1 MKKGIIYI
9 MIANI
14 ICLVFNLLTNFILPK
29 YLSIETYALIKTYAL
44 YITYAGFFSLG
55 YNDGMYLKYGG
66 KGISEINKKDLSN
79 NYLNYLILELIMS
92 IFILIIGGSV
102 KSTIIIAFSLGM
114 FSTNVLGYLKSL
126 YQATGEFSQYG
137 NALNVEKITIF
148 IFNIALIFV
157 LKIDN
162 YIYYVW
168 IQIIVGFFIMIY
180 LTWRLEKQLNFIFIG
195 KISLNQ
201 FKENIS
207 SGFVLM
213 LGNFS
218 SGIFTGL
225 DRWFIKILMSSTNFA
240 FYSFA
245 VSTESVINVFMTPI
259 TVSMY
264 NYFCKDREINKIKVI
279 KCSTLI
285 WGFIVISAA
294 FPAKFI
300 LEKFLS
306 EYYPANE
313 IIFTLFAAQVF
324 YVVIKGIYVNI
335 YKVEKN
341 QNKYFLQMILMLLI
355 GLILNI
361 ILYMLFKSMLSIAMG
376 TLITSIVWL
385 IICELGHKELRFN
398 LKEYI
403 AIAII
408 LIIYLFLGFY
418 MNAICGGIIY
428 IITVIIVSL
437 IFMSNSTLYIYKLT
451 LRFIINFISK
461 IKKSINNY

>member
-14 ICLVFNLLTNFILPK
+14 ICLIFNLLTNFILPK
-29 YLSIETYALIKTYAL
+29 YLSIDTYALIKTYAL

-66 KGISEINKKDLSN
+66 KEISEINKKDLSD
-79 NYLNYLILELIMS
+79 NYLNYLVLELIMLFFVA
-92 IFILIIGGSV
+92 IVGTLT

-137 NALNVEKITIF
+137 KALNIEKIVLF
-148 IFNIALIFV
+148 VFNMFLIFV
-157 LKIDN
+157 FKTDN

-168 IQIIVGFFIMIY
+168 IQIIVGIFIMIY
-180 LTWRLEKQLNFIFIG
+180 LTIRLEKQLNFIFVG
-195 KISLNQ
+195 KISLKQ

-218 SGIFTGL
+218 SGIFTGI
-225 DRWFIKILMSSTNFA
+225 DRWFVKILMTSTNFA

-245 VSTESVINVFMTPI
+245 VSTESIINVFMTPI

-279 KCSTLI
+279 KSSTLI
-285 WGFIVISAA
+285 WGFVVITAA

-300 LEKFLS
+300 LEKFLH
-306 EYYPANE
+306 EYFPANKV
-313 IIFTLFAAQVF
+313 IFTLFAAQVF

-335 YKVEKN
+335 YKVEKK
-341 QNKYFLQMILMLLI
+341 QNKYFLQMLLMLLI
-355 GLILNI
+355 GVVLNI
-361 ILYMLFKSMLSIAMG
+361 ILYMIFRSMLSIAMG

-385 IICELGHKELRFN
+385 IICELGHKELRFSI
-398 LKEYI
+398 KEYI
-403 AIAII
+403 AITII
-408 LIIYLFLGFY
+408 LIIYLFLGFS
-418 MNAICGGIIY
+418 MNAVYGGIIY
-428 IITVIIVSL
+428 IIASVIICL
-437 IFMSNSTLYIYKLT
+437 IFMPNSTLYIFKLG
-451 LRFIINFISK
+451 LSFIVRLTHK
-461 IKKSINNY
+461 IKKY

>member
-14 ICLVFNLLTNFILPK
+14 ICLIFNLLTNFILPK
-29 YLSIETYALIKTYAL
+29 YLSIDTYALIKTYAL

-66 KGISEINKKDLSN
+66 KDINEISKKDLSN
-79 NYLNYLILELIMS
+79 NYLNYLLLELIML
-92 IFILIIGGSV
+92 ILVAIIGNIT
-102 KSTIIIAFSLGM
+102 KSTIIMAFSLGM

-137 NALNVEKITIF
+137 KVLNVEKITIF
-148 IFNIALIFV
+148 IFNIILIFV
-157 LKIDN
+157 LRIDN

-180 LTWRLEKQLNFIFIG
+180 LTWRLEKQLNFIFTG

-264 NYFCKDREINKIKVI
+264 NYFCKEREINKIKAI
-279 KCSTLI
+279 KSSTLI
-285 WGFIVISAA
+285 WGFMVIAAA

-306 EYYPANE
+306 EYAPANE

-324 YVVIKGIYVNI
+324 YVVIKGVYVNI
-335 YKVEKN
+335 YKVQKN
-341 QNKYFLQMILMLLI
+341 QNKYFLQMMLMLLI
-355 GLILNI
+355 GLVLNI
-361 ILYMLFKSMLSIAMG
+361 VLYMLFRSMLSIAMG

-385 IICELGHKELRFN
+385 IICELGHKELRFT

-403 AIAII
+403 AITII
-408 LIIYLFLGFY
+408 LIVYLFLGFS
-418 MNAICGGIIY
+418 MNAIYGGIIY
-428 IITVIIVSL
+428 IVTVIIVSL
-437 IFMSNSTLYIYKLT
+437 IFMSNSTLYIYNLT

-461 IKKSINNY
+461 IKKSNK